1 MAEQEHLTGIK
12 KRQQIS
18 GTRKQVFIWVAAA
31 SAAVVIC
38 IIVGINLIQR
48 ISYQTKVNGEL
59 GKTAETLKSST
70 NSIDELISNVNNL
83 RTNRQLT
90 LTNLKSDD
98 STVFQ
103 VVIDA
108 LPTEAD
114 AVDFGASLQNE
125 ILSRSGVVIDS
136 ISVDG
141 PSSSSS
147 SASSSSSS
155 SSSSSTGSSS
165 IAFPVAQ
172 PMTFSVSVIGSYSNI
187 RETLKDIQRTIRPVV
202 IDSIL
207 LEGTDDRLTATIKAT
222 TYYSPSVNY
231 TTGTKEVPYE
241 EK

>member
-48 ISYQTKVNGEL
+48 IKYQTKVNGEL
-59 GKTAETLKSST
+59 GKTAETLKNSA

-114 AVDFGASLQNE
+114 AVDFSTSLQNE
-125 ILSRSGVVIDS
+125 ILSRSGVTIDS
-136 ISVDG
+136 IAVDA
-141 PSSSSS
+141 PSSTTSSSADDSSSSG
-147 SASSSSSS
+147 
-155 SSSSSTGSSS
+155 GSVD
-165 IAFPVAQ
+165 FPVAQ
-172 PMTFSVSVIGSYSNI
+172 AISFNVSVIGSYNSI
-187 RETLKDIQRTIRPVV
+187 QETLENMQRSIRPIT
-202 IDSIL
+202 IDSIR
-207 LEGTDDRLTATIKAT
+207 LEGTDDNLTADIQAT

>member
-1 MAEQEHLTGIK
+1 MAEEEHLTGIK
-12 KRQQIS
+12 KRQQID
-18 GTRKQVFIWVAAA
+18 GTRKQVFIWVALA

-48 ISYQTKVNGEL
+48 IKYQTKVNGEL
-59 GKTAETLKSST
+59 GKTADTLKSSA
-70 NSIDELISNVNNL
+70 NSIDELIENVNNL
-83 RTNRQLT
+83 RTNRALT
-90 LTNLKSDD
+90 LTNLKNDD

-136 ISVDG
+136 IAVDG
-141 PSSSSS
+141 STT
-147 SASSSSSS
+147 ASSSDDT
-155 SSSSSTGSSS
+155 STTTSGSGA
-165 IAFPVAQ
+165 IAFPTAQ
-172 PMTFSVSVIGSYSNI
+172 PITFNVSLIGSYDNI
-187 RETLKDIQRTIRPVV
+187 KETLENIQNTIRP
-202 IDSIL
+202 ITISTIR
-207 LEGTDDRLTATIKAT
+207 LEGTDDNLTADISAS

>member
-59 GKTAETLKSST
+59 GKTAETLKNSA

-114 AVDFGASLQNE
+114 AVDFSTSLQNE
-125 ILSRSGVVIDS
+125 ILSRSGVTIDS
-136 ISVDG
+136 IAVDA
-141 PSSSSS
+141 PLSTTSS
-147 SASSSSSS
+147 SADDSSSNS
-155 SSSSSTGSSS
+155 GSVD
-165 IAFPVAQ
+165 FPVAQ
-172 PMTFSVSVIGSYSNI
+172 AISFNVSVIGSYNSI
-187 RETLKDIQRTIRPVV
+187 QETIENMQRSIRPIT
-202 IDSIL
+202 IDSIR
-207 LEGTDDRLTATIKAT
+207 LEGTDDNLTADIQAA

>member
-48 ISYQTKVNGEL
+48 IKYQTKVNGEL
-59 GKTAETLKSST
+59 GKTAETLKNSA

-136 ISVDG
+136 LSVDG
-141 PSSSSS
+141 PST
-147 SASSSSSS
+147 
-155 SSSSSTGSSS
+155 STGSTSGSS
-165 IAFPVAQ
+165 TSTSTTNTTASAIAFPTAQ
-172 PMTFSVSVIGSYSNI
+172 PISFNISVVGSYDNI
-187 RETLKDIQRTIRPVV
+187 QETLENIQRTIRPIT
-202 IDSIL
+202 IDSIR
-207 LEGTDDRLTATIKAT
+207 LEGTDDSLTADVRAT

-241 EK
+241 EE

>member
-48 ISYQTKVNGEL
+48 IKYQTKVNGEL
-59 GKTAETLKSST
+59 GKTAETLKNSA

-136 ISVDG
+136 LSVDG
-141 PSSSSS
+141 PST
-147 SASSSSSS
+147 
-155 SSSSSTGSSS
+155 STGSTSGSS
-165 IAFPVAQ
+165 TSTSTTNTTASAIAFPTAQ
-172 PMTFSVSVIGSYSNI
+172 PISFNISVVGSYDNI
-187 RETLKDIQRTIRPVV
+187 QETLENIQRTIRPIT
-202 IDSIL
+202 IDSIR
-207 LEGTDDRLTATIKAT
+207 LEGTDDSLTADVRAT

>member
-59 GKTAETLKSST
+59 GKTAETLKNSA

-114 AVDFGASLQNE
+114 AVDFSTSLQNE
-125 ILSRSGVVIDS
+125 ILSRSGVTIDS
-136 ISVDG
+136 IAVDA
-141 PSSSSS
+141 PLSTTSS
-147 SASSSSSS
+147 SADDSSSNS
-155 SSSSSTGSSS
+155 GSVD
-165 IAFPVAQ
+165 FPVAQ
-172 PMTFSVSVIGSYSNI
+172 AISFNVSVIGSYNSI
-187 RETLKDIQRTIRPVV
+187 QETIENMQRSIRPIT
-202 IDSIL
+202 IDSIR
-207 LEGTDDRLTATIKAT
+207 LEGTDDNLTADIQAT

>member
-48 ISYQTKVNGEL
+48 IKYQTKVNGEL
-59 GKTAETLKSST
+59 GKTAETLKNSA

-136 ISVDG
+136 LSVDG
-141 PSSSSS
+141 PST
-147 SASSSSSS
+147 
-155 SSSSSTGSSS
+155 STGSASGSS
-165 IAFPVAQ
+165 TSTSTTNTTASAIAFPTAQ
-172 PMTFSVSVIGSYSNI
+172 PISFNISVVGSYDNI
-187 RETLKDIQRTIRPVV
+187 QETLENIQRTIRPIA
-202 IDSIL
+202 IDSIR
-207 LEGTDDRLTATIKAT
+207 LEGTDDSLTADVRAT

-241 EK
+241 EE

>member
-48 ISYQTKVNGEL
+48 IKYQTKVNGEL
-59 GKTAETLKSST
+59 GKTAETLKNSA
-70 NSIDELISNVNNL
+70 NSIDDLIDKVNGL

-108 LPTEAD
+108 LPTEDD
-114 AVDFGASLQNE
+114 AVDISTSLQSQ

-136 ISVDG
+136 LSVDG
-141 PSSSSS
+141 SSAPTAGSSSS
-147 SASSSSSS
+147 SASTASSSA
-155 SSSSSTGSSS
+155 
-165 IAFPVAQ
+165 IAFPTAL
-172 PMTFSVSVIGSYSNI
+172 PITFRVSVIGSYNSI
-187 RETLKDIQRTIRPVV
+187 QETLKNIERTIRP
-202 IDSIL
+202 IIINSIT
-207 LEGTDDRLTATIKAT
+207 LEGTDDRLTADIQAT

>member
-38 IIVGINLIQR
+38 IIVGINLIQC

-59 GKTAETLKSST
+59 GKTAETLKNSA

-114 AVDFGASLQNE
+114 AVDFSTSLQNE
-125 ILSRSGVVIDS
+125 ILSRSGVTIDS
-136 ISVDG
+136 IAVDA
-141 PSSSSS
+141 PLSTTSS
-147 SASSSSSS
+147 SADDSSSNS
-155 SSSSSTGSSS
+155 GSVD
-165 IAFPVAQ
+165 FPVAQ
-172 PMTFSVSVIGSYSNI
+172 AISFNVSVIGSYNSI
-187 RETLKDIQRTIRPVV
+187 QETIENMQRSIRPIT
-202 IDSIL
+202 IDSIR
-207 LEGTDDRLTATIKAT
+207 LEGTDDNLTADIQAT

>member
-59 GKTAETLKSST
+59 GKTAKALEDSAD
-70 NSIDELISNVNNL
+70 SIDGLIDEINGL

-114 AVDFGASLQNE
+114 AVDFGASLQNK

-136 ISVDG
+136 IAVEA
-141 PSSSSS
+141 PST
-147 SASSSSSS
+147 SSSSS
-155 SSSSSTGSSS
+155 SSSSSTSKKTSSA
-165 IAFPVAQ
+165 IAFPTAQ
-172 PMTFSVSVIGSYSNI
+172 PMTFSVTVIGSYNNI
-187 RETLKDIQRTIRPVV
+187 QETLKDIQRTIRPII

-207 LEGTDDRLTATIKAT
+207 LEGTDARLTATIKAT

>member
-59 GKTAETLKSST
+59 GKTAKTLE
-70 NSIDELISNVNNL
+70 NSVDAIDPLIKNIDNL

-90 LTNLKSDD
+90 LTNLKNDD

-108 LPTEAD
+108 LPTEDD
-114 AVDFGASLQNE
+114 AVDLSTSLQSE
-125 ILSRSGVVIDS
+125 ILSRSGVTIDT
-136 ISVDG
+136 ITTDG
-141 PSSSSS
+141 V
-147 SASSSSSS
+147 A
-155 SSSSSTGSSS
+155 SSTGASDDVATSSS
-165 IAFPVAQ
+165 IAFPTANRL
-172 PMTFSVSVIGSYSNI
+172 PFRVSVIGGYNSI
-187 RETLKDIQRTIRPVV
+187 KETLENMQKSIRP
-202 IDSIL
+202 IIINSITL
-207 LEGTDDRLTATIKAT
+207 DGTDDRLTASITAT

-231 TTGTKEVPYE
+231 TTGTKEGPYE

>member
-59 GKTAETLKSST
+59 GKTAKTLEDSAD
-70 NSIDELISNVNNL
+70 SIDGLIDKINGL

-114 AVDFGASLQNE
+114 AVDFGASLQNK

-136 ISVDG
+136 IAVEA
-141 PSSSSS
+141 PST
-147 SASSSSSS
+147 SSSSSS
-155 SSSSSTGSSS
+155 SSSSSGSTSKKTSS
-165 IAFPVAQ
+165 AIAFPTAQ
-172 PMTFSVSVIGSYSNI
+172 PMTFSITVIGSYNNI
-187 RETLKDIQRTIRPVV
+187 QETLKDIQRTIRPII

-207 LEGTDDRLTATIKAT
+207 LEGTDARLTATIKAT

>member
-59 GKTAETLKSST
+59 GKTAETLKNSA

-114 AVDFGASLQNE
+114 AVDFSTSLQNE
-125 ILSRSGVVIDS
+125 ILSRSGLTIDS
-136 ISVDG
+136 IAVDA
-141 PSSSSS
+141 PLSTTSS
-147 SASSSSSS
+147 SADDSSSNS
-155 SSSSSTGSSS
+155 GSVD
-165 IAFPVAQ
+165 FPVAQ
-172 PMTFSVSVIGSYSNI
+172 AISFNVSVIGSYNSI
-187 RETLKDIQRTIRPVV
+187 QETIENMQRSIRPIT
-202 IDSIL
+202 IDSIR
-207 LEGTDDRLTATIKAT
+207 LEGTDDNLTADIQAT